1 MMKHHRHEKLTIR
14 QGGRVIIPAQLR
26 AELGLNIGD
35 ELIATVDNGELK
47 LSTLKERIRRLQ
59 ELLAP
64 YKKPGESVVDDFIA
78 DRRTEA
84 AKE

>member
-1 MMKHHRHEKLTIR
+1 MKHHRHEKLTIR

-64 YKKPGESVVDDFIA
+64 YKSPGESVVDDFIA
-78 DRRTEA
+78 DRRAEA